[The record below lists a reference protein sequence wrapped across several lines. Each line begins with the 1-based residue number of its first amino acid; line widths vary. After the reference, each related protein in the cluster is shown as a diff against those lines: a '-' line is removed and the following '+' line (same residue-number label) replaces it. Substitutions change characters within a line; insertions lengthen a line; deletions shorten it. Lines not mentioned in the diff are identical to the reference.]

1 MTAAWSLA
9 ILMDQ
14 LARHVGGRSKYRRLF
29 ANSLL
34 NRSVILVLRL
44 LMAAPYRACIRS
56 AHVLMAAP
64 YRACIPS
71 AAGNSI
77 VSNQQNGQSP
87 VPSLKRATIYLCHP
101 SSVGSVRRGIN
112 SFTASIYDRRRCLAS
127 GSWAV
132 IDCPYSEIHLDI
144 KFDRNRRAFQ
154 LTGLETPL
162 RHGEDGVAIQ
172 FGIQATQNSG
182 DAQAAVGLNDTL
194 DHNGSLR

>member
-132 IDCPYSEIHLDI
+132 IDRPYSEIHLD
-144 KFDRNRRAFQ
+144 
-154 LTGLETPL
+154 
-162 RHGEDGVAIQ
+162 IQ